1 MLTGCVLSQV
11 LKIDTTIADIN
22 MKRLECGLLFNK
34 NTGKNTNTNTN
45 SNTYSNAKS
54 NTNTNSNSKID
65 NNDSNINDINKNVD
79 DNNKENKN
87 IESNNDN
94 NNINNNNDNNN
105 EENNSN
111 IRIWNPSL
119 KISPLNKRQKK
130 YENYDI
136 SIEVSGNSKGLQTAI
151 DSTGKNGKI
160 IIGSWYGEKFN
171 PLKLGLKFHRSGISL
186 LTSQVSNIPYE
197 LSGRWDKLRR
207 FNLTWDCIKKIK
219 PSRCISSIVKMN
231 TNDVLAAYQRLE
243 KGEDVTVLF
252 IYD

>member
-1 MLTGCVLSQV
+1 MNIWIIVIIIINIITV
-11 LKIDTTIADIN
+11 IFITIFVAIIIIFVFIFIAFFYDN
-22 MKRLECGLLFNK
+22 SNENSNK
-34 NTGKNTNTNTN
+34 ND
-45 SNTYSNAKS
+45 SNN
-54 NTNTNSNSKID
+54 ID
-65 NNDSNINDINKNVD
+65 NNI
-79 DNNKENKN
+79 
-87 IESNNDN
+87 DN
-94 NNINNNNDNNN
+94 NNDDD
-105 EENNSN
+105 NSN
-111 IRIWNPSL
+111 IHIWNPSL
-119 KISPLNKRQKK
+119 KISPLDKKQKK

-219 PSRCISSIVKMN
+219 PSRCISSVVKMN